1 MIRPASAPVKSRAE
15 LGSATAPRGGC
26 RVEGC
31 GLRLEALEGQRHAP
45 RVGACASGWCAPVP
59 GCAVASG
66 LVCCFMEARYK
77 ATESGFCP
85 KKCRPS
91 LFAGNTFKKLGKRVR
106 RSLSGPTHALHV
118 CSELAAPYRCRPPPP
133 PPPRRSRS
141 TSSSAPSPTRG
152 PPTAP
157 RSARR
162 APPTRRAAGAAAA
175 PRRRTRASRTRSA
188 SRRATATSSRS
199 RAGPRRASAWTTRC
213 CPSRTS
219 VAPRRGRPTRA
230 GSGSTTRPAART
242 SCGAPC

>member
-1 MIRPASAPVKSRAE
+1 MWKRSKANGTRLSARARV
-15 LGSATAPRGGC
+15 ADVPRY
-26 RVEGC
+26 
-31 GLRLEALEGQRHAP
+31 
-45 RVGACASGWCAPVP
+45 
-59 GCAVASG
+59 
-66 LVCCFMEARYK
+66 LVCCRLVVSVLLRGGPLGDRDCVLPDK
-77 ATESGFCP
+77 
-85 KKCRPS
+85 
-91 LFAGNTFKKLGKRVR
+91 NTFKNLE
-106 RSLSGPTHALHV
+106 LCSGFRCQPSRPHPSSTVLQTCRA
-118 CSELAAPYRCRPPPP
+118 CRPPPP

-219 VAPRRGRPTRA
+219 AAPRRGRPTRA

>member
-1 MIRPASAPVKSRAE
+1 MGLSR
-15 LGSATAPRGGC
+15 
-26 RVEGC
+26 EGC
-31 GLRLEALEGQRHAP
+31 GLHWATACPTWKRSKANGTRLVSARARLADVP
-45 RVGACASGWCAPVP
+45 RYLGVLLPRSVLLHGGPLGDREWFYARRIRLKKP
-59 GCAVASG
+59 GVFEVSSG
-66 LVCCFMEARYK
+66 LAVGC
-77 ATESGFCP
+77 
-85 KKCRPS
+85 
-91 LFAGNTFKKLGKRVR
+91 
-106 RSLSGPTHALHV
+106 
-118 CSELAAPYRCRPPPP
+118 CSERKLHTNLAPTVAKCRPPPP

-219 VAPRRGRPTRA
+219 AAPRRGRPTRA